1 MNLESNHKKWKRS
14 DDATLRRMSKE
25 STVAEIAE
33 TLGRTRSSVSGRKY
47 TLGLKGRLKRSTKIG
62 ASIVPHSV
70 GINVKRETL
79 IEGVNSQPRVKVKK
93 EKKMKKE
100 LKTGKLSVSIKG
112 TDLKALIAAANAEGM
127 TISIQVF

>member
-1 MNLESNHKKWKRS
+1 
-14 DDATLRRMSKE
+14 MSKE

-70 GINVKRETL
+70 GTKVKRETL

-93 EKKMKKE
+93 EKKVKKE

>member
-70 GINVKRETL
+70 GTKVKRETL

-93 EKKMKKE
+93 EKE
-100 LKTGKLSVSIKG
+100 GEEGIKNG
-112 TDLKALIAAANAEGM
+112 QTFG
-127 TISIQVF
+127 

>member
-70 GINVKRETL
+70 GTKVKRETL

-93 EKKMKKE
+93 EKKVKKE

>member
-70 GINVKRETL
+70 GTKVKRETL
-79 IEGVNSQPRVKVKK
+79 IEGVNSQPRLKVKK
-93 EKKMKKE
+93 VKKVKKE

>member
-70 GINVKRETL
+70 GTKVKRETL
-79 IEGVNSQPRVKVKK
+79 IKGVNSQPRVKVKK
-93 EKKMKKE
+93 EKKVKKE